1 MFSFVWFYKI
11 LQGDEVKKEKE
22 KKEKDKEKDDE
33 STKDEGN
40 VTVKI
45 EKLGDAGLK
54 TDMYAKHLATMK
66 VSFFILTIKNNLSH
80 VKIIERKPF

>member
-1 MFSFVWFYKI
+1 MLSCRI
-11 LQGDEVKKEKE
+11 LLLQSEEIKKEKE

-33 STKDEGN
+33 STKEEGN

-54 TDMYAKHLATMK
+54 TDMYAKHLSAMK
-66 VSFFILTIKNNLSH
+66 VGYLLLFPHEFFRESIFLLMK
-80 VKIIERKPF
+80 